1 MIEFNDEM
9 KKYMLL
15 FKETFNDI
23 VPLRQ
28 ISTAVT
34 NEQLIDAIKRSI
46 EQNKNLLPQIFGFN
60 NSGEKIY

>member
-15 FKETFNDI
+15 FKQRFNDI

-34 NEQLIDAIKRSI
+34 NEQLIAAIQKSL
-46 EQNKNLLPQIFGFN
+46 EENEDLLPKIFGYSN
-60 NSGEKIY
+60 DPSKTY